1 MIQVTFGRSDNP
13 LFLSLNGHANHGTGE
28 FDMVC
33 AAVTSAVRLL
43 ECVVSDVAKS
53 DADVNIGQSGQIS
66 ITVKSPGATVC
77 DMFFGFEKLMLEY
90 QKEYPKHVAVGYV
103 D

>member
-1 MIQVTFGRSDNP
+1 MVQVTFGRSVNP

-33 AAVTSAVRLL
+33 AAVTSAVRLF
-43 ECVVSDVAKS
+43 ECVASDVAKS
-53 DADVNIGQSGQIS
+53 GAQVKIGQSGQIS
-66 ITVKSPGATVC
+66 ITVENPGATVC
-77 DMFFGFEKLMLEY
+77 DMFLGFERLMLEY